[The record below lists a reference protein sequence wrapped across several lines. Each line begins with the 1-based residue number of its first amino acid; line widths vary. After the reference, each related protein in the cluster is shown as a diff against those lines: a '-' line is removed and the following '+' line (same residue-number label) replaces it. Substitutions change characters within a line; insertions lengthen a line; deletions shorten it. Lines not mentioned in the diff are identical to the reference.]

1 MEGARMFSK
10 EQVQHQLEKKIE
22 ELEDLLQQLRLGR
35 RVLMNLLEM
44 IQNEQN
50 EKLAQLEKE
59 NEWLRRK
66 NRKYAE
72 RLMEMRWRK

>member
-1 MEGARMFSK
+1 MFTK
-10 EQVQHQLEKKIE
+10 EQIQHQLEKKIE
-22 ELEDLLQQLRLGR
+22 ELEELLQQLRLGR

>member
-1 MEGARMFSK
+1 MFSK